1 MADYIKL
8 LSDAVANQ
16 IAAGEVVQRPAS
28 VVKELMENSLDAGAT
43 EIRLYMEEA
52 GSRLIRVIDNGKGM
66 GPTDARMCWE
76 RHATSKIARAEDL
89 FSLRS
94 FGFRG
99 EAMASIAAVAQVE
112 MTTRRPDDETATYIR
127 IEGSKV
133 LEQGIAAAP
142 EGTSISV
149 KNLFYNIPAR
159 RNFLKSPSVELRHI
173 IDEFCRMALAYPEI
187 KCALSHHQNEVYR
200 LAPETQAKRISQILD
215 RIKEQDLL
223 PVAEATDW
231 MKISGYIGK
240 PGTERKTRGD
250 QYFYVNR
257 RFIRNSYLN
266 NAVQTAFEGLIA
278 SDSFPSFVLFL
289 ELDPSRVDVNVHP
302 TKTEV
307 KFDDDRSIYSIV
319 RAAVKHALGLYN
331 LVPMEPHAG
340 LGGLERQLSAPP
352 PVRHA
357 PPPVPGQGEKRPFY
371 NPFEQEWAKPRFQQP
386 WQKAFS
392 LPDIEPDLEVQ
403 QQPELPLNFETAPGI
418 NAKASSTIRLQGGL
432 IAAGFEGN
440 LYVFDQQRAHER
452 VLYEQF
458 IRGAHDRSNASQQL
472 LFPRTLELKP
482 ADMAVLE
489 TMLPELRQMGLDI
502 AVFGKNTIIVN
513 GLPAEHQRGSEQVLV
528 DALLEQFRNQKD
540 ELNLSTAERAAR
552 ALARQQSVS
561 NKKELSAEE
570 STDLAN
576 RLFSC
581 SQPGIT
587 PDGKPVFIGYSANSI
602 NKQLKKT

>member
-1 MADYIKL
+1 MPDFIKL

-43 EIRLYMEEA
+43 EVRLIIEEA

-66 GPTDARMCWE
+66 STTDARMCWE
-76 RHATSKIARAEDL
+76 RHATSKIERAEDL
-89 FSLRS
+89 FTLRS

-112 MTTRRPDDETATYIR
+112 MNTRRAEDETATYIR
-127 IEGSKV
+127 IEGSRV
-133 LEQGIAAAP
+133 LEQSISAAP
-142 EGTSISV
+142 LGTSISV
-149 KNLFYNIPAR
+149 KNLFFNIPAR
-159 RNFLKSPSVELRHI
+159 RNFLKSPSVEFRHI
-173 IDEFCRMALAYPEI
+173 IDEFCRMALAYPQI
-187 KCALSHHQNEVYR
+187 SFSLHHHQNEVYH
-200 LAPETQAKRISQILD
+200 LEPESKAARISHVLD

-223 PVAEATDW
+223 PVEESTDW
-231 MKISGYIGK
+231 MNISGFVGK
-240 PGTERKTRGD
+240 PGSERKTRGD

-257 RFIRNSYLN
+257 RFIRNNYLN
-266 NAVQTAFEGLIA
+266 NAVQTAFEGLIS
-278 SDSFPSFVLFL
+278 SDTYPSFVLFL
-289 ELDPSRVDVNVHP
+289 ELDPARVDVNVHP

-307 KFDDDRSIYSIV
+307 KFDDDRALYSIV

-340 LGGLERQLSAPP
+340 LGGLEQQLSAPP

-357 PPPVPGQGEKRPFY
+357 PPPTPGQSEKRPFY
-371 NPFEQEWAKPRFQQP
+371 NPFDQEWAKPRFQQP
-386 WQKAFS
+386 WQKAFN
-392 LPDIEPDLEVQ
+392 LPDLKPEVQ
-403 QQPELPLNFETAPGI
+403 TQAEIPFETNSIPG
-418 NAKASSTIRLQGGL
+418 NTAKAGGTIRLQGGL

-452 VLYEQF
+452 ILFEQF
-458 IRGAHDRSNASQQL
+458 ISGSRDRSNASQQL

-482 ADMAVLE
+482 ADMSLLE
-489 TMLPELRQMGLDI
+489 LMLPELRQMGLDI

-513 GLPAEHQRGSEQVLV
+513 GLPAEHQRGSEQALV
-528 DALLEQFRNQKD
+528 DELLEQFRNQKD
-540 ELNLSTAERAAR
+540 ELNLSAREGAAR
-552 ALARQQSVS
+552 ALAKQQAVSGRQD
-561 NKKELSAEE
+561 LSAEE
-570 STDLAN
+570 ALDLAN
-576 RLFSC
+576 RLFAC

-587 PDGKPVFIGYSANSI
+587 PDGKPVFIGFSTEHI